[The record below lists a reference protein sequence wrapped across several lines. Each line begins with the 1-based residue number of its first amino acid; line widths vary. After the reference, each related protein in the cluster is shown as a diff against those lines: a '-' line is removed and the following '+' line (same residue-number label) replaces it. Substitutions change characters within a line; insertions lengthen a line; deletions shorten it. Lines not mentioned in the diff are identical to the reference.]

1 MPYLE
6 LKDVSVGFGS
16 GRARTEVLKDVN
28 LSMEKGEFL
37 AVLGYSGVGKSTLMN
52 LIAGL
57 VAPDTGEIV
66 VDGKKVEGPSP
77 DRGLVFQNYSLL
89 PWLTVHGNVGMAV
102 NRVFEDEDKT
112 QRFQRIRD
120 AIDRVSLSPAVE
132 KRPAELSGG
141 MRQRVSVA
149 RTLSTKPQLLLLDEP
164 LSALDALT
172 RSVIQDQI
180 LDIWE
185 KEQQTVILI
194 TNDVDEGLYMADRI
208 LPLSM
213 GPAATFGPE
222 AVVDMPRPRHRKA
235 MGQHEGFRTLRTKII
250 RYLLDIRSSQVAGAA
265 DDEEVLTLPDVQP
278 MNITDARRTA
288 YRGQQSL
295 PNRRFRLRDAS

>member
-16 GRARTEVLKDVN
+16 GRARTEVLTNVN
-28 LSMEKGEFL
+28 LTMEKGEFV
-37 AVLGYSGVGKSTLMN
+37 AIVGYSGVGKTTLMN

-57 VAPDTGEIV
+57 VQPDKGEII

-77 DRGLVFQNYSLL
+77 ERGLVFQNYSLL
-89 PWLTVHGNVGMAV
+89 PWLTVHANVGMAV
-102 NRVFEDEDKT
+102 NQVFESEEKPS
-112 QRFQRIRD
+112 RFKRIRE
-120 AIDRVSLSPAVE
+120 AIGMVSLTPAVE
-132 KRPAELSGG
+132 KRPSELSGG

-149 RTLSTKPQLLLLDEP
+149 RTLSTKPDVMLLDEP

-185 KEQQTVILI
+185 AEKQTIILI

-208 LPLSM
+208 IPLSM
-213 GPAATFGPE
+213 GPGAGFGPE
-222 AVVDMPRPRHRKA
+222 ARVDLPRPRDRKT
-235 MGQHEGFRTLRTKII
+235 MNQDESFRLLRNQII
-250 RYLLDIRSSQVAGAA
+250 GYLLDIKAKDNAA
-265 DDEEVLTLPDVQP
+265 TSVEEIRLPDVQP

-288 YRGQQSL
+288 YRGQESR
-295 PNRRFRLRDAS
+295 PNRRFRFRKAS